1 MDGDG
6 WQISEVMALLGMGR
20 RAIQRSCGQ
29 NPASGDLGIV
39 RVDGGK
45 PGRRSY
51 GADELAQ
58 LHLVNAMNQDGM
70 DLASVRDAF
79 ERARSSDGVECLAER
94 RCELDLE
101 RAEAA
106 EARLRRDRALA
117 SRGDARRLGELIER
131 EVAAALARAGHAG
144 PFPAGWLLP
153 RLRRAVACG
162 TWEGE
167 VPDGLLAALEAPGL
181 ELLEL
186 MVLLLVAGAILGLVV
201 ATVVVTRFFLPAKEV
216 VHEVETLSPSVVFE
230 RVVAQ
235 NELVCAS
242 QNYAIVDKATDTARL
257 FDLIDL
263 PWTTNSFWY
272 RYCGTIKAGVNLQTA
287 EFSQDEGDANKLTVT
302 LDQPY
307 VISNTPDMSKSG
319 VLEERNNIFNNIDVS
334 DVDAFQRQC
343 VERSEQEVVDGG
355 LYNEARANA
364 EANLKAMFAAALG
377 NQAELTVVFREA

>member
-1 MDGDG
+1 MRDMKTKKAG
-6 WQISEVMALLGMGR
+6 
-20 RAIQRSCGQ
+20 
-29 NPASGDLGIV
+29 SGLIDFFT
-39 RVDGGK
+39 K
-45 PGRRSY
+45 PKAFLT
-51 GADELAQ
+51 GA
-58 LHLVNAMNQDGM
+58 V
-70 DLASVRDAF
+70 
-79 ERARSSDGVECLAER
+79 
-94 RCELDLE
+94 
-101 RAEAA
+101 
-106 EARLRRDRALA
+106 
-117 SRGDARRLGELIER
+117 I
-131 EVAAALARAGHAG
+131 
-144 PFPAGWLLP
+144 
-153 RLRRAVACG
+153 
-162 TWEGE
+162 
-167 VPDGLLAALEAPGL
+167 
-181 ELLEL
+181 
-186 MVLLLVAGAILGLVV
+186 GLVV
-201 ATVVVTRFFLPAKEV
+201 ATIVATRFFSPTKEV

-230 RVVAQ
+230 RVIAQ

-287 EFSQDEGDANKLTVT
+287 EFSQDGNDANKLTVT

-343 VERSEQEVVDGG
+343 IERSEQEVVDGG

-377 NQAELTVVFREA
+377 DQVELTVVFREA

>member
-45 PGRRSY
+45 PGRRS
-51 GADELAQ
+51 
-58 LHLVNAMNQDGM
+58 
-70 DLASVRDAF
+70 
-79 ERARSSDGVECLAER
+79 DGVERLAER

-117 SRGDARRLGELIER
+117 SRGDARRLGELVER

-181 ELLEL
+181 DLAMELLL
-186 MVLLLVAGAILGLVV
+186 GPGSFTHVL
-201 ATVVVTRFFLPAKEV
+201 
-216 VHEVETLSPSVVFE
+216 
-230 RVVAQ
+230 
-235 NELVCAS
+235 
-242 QNYAIVDKATDTARL
+242 TA
-257 FDLIDL
+257 
-263 PWTTNSFWY
+263 
-272 RYCGTIKAGVNLQTA
+272 
-287 EFSQDEGDANKLTVT
+287 
-302 LDQPY
+302 
-307 VISNTPDMSKSG
+307 
-319 VLEERNNIFNNIDVS
+319 LED
-334 DVDAFQRQC
+334 
-343 VERSEQEVVDGG
+343 SEE
-355 LYNEARANA
+355 
-364 EANLKAMFAAALG
+364 
-377 NQAELTVVFREA
+377 

>member
-6 WQISEVMALLGMGR
+6 WQISEVVALLGMGR

-79 ERARSSDGVECLAER
+79 ERARSSDGVERLAER

-117 SRGDARRLGELIER
+117 SRGDARRLGELVER

-144 PFPAGWLLP
+144 PFTAGWLLP

-181 ELLEL
+181 DLAMELLL
-186 MVLLLVAGAILGLVV
+186 GPGAFAHVL
-201 ATVVVTRFFLPAKEV
+201 
-216 VHEVETLSPSVVFE
+216 
-230 RVVAQ
+230 
-235 NELVCAS
+235 
-242 QNYAIVDKATDTARL
+242 
-257 FDLIDL
+257 
-263 PWTTNSFWY
+263 
-272 RYCGTIKAGVNLQTA
+272 
-287 EFSQDEGDANKLTVT
+287 
-302 LDQPY
+302 
-307 VISNTPDMSKSG
+307 
-319 VLEERNNIFNNIDVS
+319 
-334 DVDAFQRQC
+334 
-343 VERSEQEVVDGG
+343 
-355 LYNEARANA
+355 
-364 EANLKAMFAAALG
+364 AAL
-377 NQAELTVVFREA
+377 EDSEE

>member
-58 LHLVNAMNQDGM
+58 LHLVNVMNQDGM

-79 ERARSSDGVECLAER
+79 ERARSSDGVGRLAER

-117 SRGDARRLGELIER
+117 SRGDARRLGELVER

-144 PFPAGWLLP
+144 PFPA
-153 RLRRAVACG
+153 
-162 TWEGE
+162 
-167 VPDGLLAALEAPGL
+167 LAAPGRARCP
-181 ELLEL
+181 
-186 MVLLLVAGAILGLVV
+186 MG
-201 ATVVVTRFFLPAKEV
+201 F
-216 VHEVETLSPSVVFE
+216 SPHW
-230 RVVAQ
+230 RP
-235 NELVCAS
+235 
-242 QNYAIVDKATDTARL
+242 RG
-257 FDLIDL
+257 
-263 PWTTNSFWY
+263 WTWQWSCSWGRGPSPTS
-272 RYCGTIKAGVNLQTA
+272 
-287 EFSQDEGDANKLTVT
+287 
-302 LDQPY
+302 
-307 VISNTPDMSKSG
+307 
-319 VLEERNNIFNNIDVS
+319 
-334 DVDAFQRQC
+334 
-343 VERSEQEVVDGG
+343 
-355 LYNEARANA
+355 
-364 EANLKAMFAAALG
+364 
-377 NQAELTVVFREA
+377 